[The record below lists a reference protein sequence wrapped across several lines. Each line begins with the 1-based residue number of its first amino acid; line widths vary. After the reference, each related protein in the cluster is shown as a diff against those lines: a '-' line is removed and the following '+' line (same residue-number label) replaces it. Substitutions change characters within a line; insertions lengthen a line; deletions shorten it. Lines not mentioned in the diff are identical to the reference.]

1 MTSPSIYAKAV
12 VEAGFTYQVHVEALK
27 VAITA
32 VRGGDPRTLKNWTRT
47 LERLGFIKKLNQR
60 VYKMNLDMVPE
71 LLNVMEVWSE
81 KVDVS
86 VRRIEAHLVTREANV
101 IQIDRHHF

>member
-1 MTSPSIYAKAV
+1 LFYPKSRAYRYCVEIMRFL

-60 VYKMNLDMVPE
+60 VYKMNLEMVPE
-71 LLNVMEVWSE
+71 LLN
-81 KVDVS
+81 
-86 VRRIEAHLVTREANV
+86 LVV
-101 IQIDRHHF
+101 KSGQKKLM